1 MSLMALCSAAQ
12 PGQGRIANAGSGA
25 AGPAVVRHHMAVGV
39 EYVPCRREQRRSTY
53 RYVQT
58 RTASGFPISLA

>member
-25 AGPAVVRHHMAVGV
+25 AGPAVVQHHKAVGV
-39 EYVPCRREQRRSTY
+39 EYVPCLQRTEKEYVPVRTDTY
-53 RYVQT
+53 R
-58 RTASGFPISLA
+58 